1 MLRASFLKLKSWI
14 YPEKDKEILDKE
26 NLDASFSN
34 FVLHYTDPR
43 KALLKDIDSI
53 KKCKLLNTERS
64 ITWLFFLGIIPFK
77 DSSTWNKIISSER
90 ENYSKLRTK
99 YINKDIE
106 NFIELKRL
114 NDTIKYD
121 NYKAIINNEE
131 FELLNLIKIDAQR
144 TFQENEIFKLDIVK
158 KKLVTVLYIYA
169 KENEELGYQQGMSDI
184 CGVFLYV
191 LYKDFYL
198 KSGFEKDELT
208 SMYSLFHSNN
218 VYLEYDLYLIFD
230 KFMQKGISNF
240 YLYNTSKYKD
250 NILGSKTTEE
260 KLNLNIEDIMNCDE
274 CELKKRTYI
283 LYYIY
288 LKENEPKLFDVLINY
303 VYPELFMMRW
313 YLCVFTREFNLSQ
326 VLLIWDLIIMY
337 EYVETQLIN
346 KEQIQTHLNF
356 IEGVAL
362 SMLIQFKPYIMQT
375 KDKSDI
381 MGTIMHYPSDIS
393 IEKICKKAIEIYLK
407 FHPDINV

>member
-1 MLRASFLKLKSWI
+1 
-14 YPEKDKEILDKE
+14 
-26 NLDASFSN
+26 
-34 FVLHYTDPR
+34 
-43 KALLKDIDSI
+43 
-53 KKCKLLNTERS
+53 
-64 ITWLFFLGIIPFK
+64 
-77 DSSTWNKIISSER
+77 
-90 ENYSKLRTK
+90 
-99 YINKDIE
+99 
-106 NFIELKRL
+106 
-114 NDTIKYD
+114 
-121 NYKAIINNEE
+121 
-131 FELLNLIKIDAQR
+131 
-144 TFQENEIFKLDIVK
+144 
-158 KKLVTVLYIYA
+158 
-169 KENEELGYQQGMSDI
+169 MSDI

-250 NILGSKTTEE
+250 NILGSKTPEE